1 MDLKFTLDSK
11 HMNPQDIPNHVK
23 AIFND
28 KSMSMQNKMLA
39 FMMFAPNIPD
49 NPNQEDFSD
58 LGKQVKQLIDTGKI
72 SLNGFD
78 KDFNLNIQLN

>member
-1 MDLKFTLDSK
+1 
-11 HMNPQDIPNHVK
+11 MNPQDIPNHVK

-28 KSMSMQNKMLA
+28 KSISMQNKMLA
-39 FMMFAPNIPD
+39 FMMFAPNLPH
-49 NPNQEDFSD
+49 NPNHDDFFE
-58 LGKQVKQLIDTGKI
+58 LGKQVKELVDSGKI

>member
-1 MDLKFTLDSK
+1 
-11 HMNPQDIPNHVK
+11 MNPQDIPNHVK

-39 FMMFAPNIPD
+39 FMMFAPNIPE
-49 NPNQEDFSD
+49 NPNQEDFTELGEQVRD
-58 LGKQVKQLIDTGKI
+58 LVRSGKI

-78 KDFNLNIQLN
+78 KDFKLNIQEN